1 MNCFKERSITIG
13 RQLIW
18 SYIVTFIM
26 LPLLPQLTQNNIV
39 ALNTVTGTTI
49 LSDPVTELC
58 RGIEEDFASI

>member
-1 MNCFKERSITIG
+1 
-13 RQLIW
+13 
-18 SYIVTFIM
+18 M

-58 RGIEEDFASI
+58 RGIEEDFASIWIAKAW